1 MRISPAYRGRVIFC
15 DIELAARV
23 ERAEGELLAGA
34 AEVVARRVGGVIAR
48 PICGGFAVFTEP
60 GSPLNKIVGLGMS
73 APFDERCFA
82 ELERELL
89 ARRCAVQVE
98 LPTLAEPNVAPWLT
112 SHGYQ
117 LVAVENV
124 LGCELPIAR
133 IEGPPGDISIDVTP
147 ASDLARWIG
156 VVVDGFS
163 TPDTQG
169 VASSEHFERDVL
181 ERVMRDFNAGPRMRQ
196 YLARREGEL
205 AGGASLHL
213 GERIAH
219 LCGAATLPAH
229 RLRGVQ
235 SALLA
240 RRLDDA
246 ARSGC
251 TLAVM
256 MTQPGSK
263 SQQNAQRR
271 GFELLYSRNVL
282 RKEPA

>member
-1 MRISPAYRGRVIFC
+1 MIFC
-15 DIELAARV
+15 DVELAARI
-23 ERAEGELLAGA
+23 ERAEGEMLGGA
-34 AEVVARRVGGVIAR
+34 AAVIARRAAGVIAR
-48 PICGGFAVFTEP
+48 TVCGGVAVFTEP
-60 GSPLNKIVGLGMS
+60 GSPLNKVVGLGMS
-73 APFDERCFA
+73 AEFDAASFL

-89 ARRCAVQVE
+89 ERGAAVQVE
-98 LPTLAEPNVAPWLT
+98 LPTLAEPSIAPWLT
-112 SHGYQ
+112 AHGYQ

-124 LGCELPIAR
+124 LGCALPLACAER
-133 IEGPPGDISIDVTP
+133 APGDIEIELAAP
-147 ASDLARWIG
+147 SDLEHWID
-156 VVVDGFS
+156 VVVDGFAS
-163 TPDTQG
+163 PDTQG

-181 ERVMRDFNAGPRMRQ
+181 VRVMRDFNSGARMRQ
-196 YLARREGEL
+196 YLARRSGEL

-235 SALLA
+235 SQLLA
-240 RRLDDA
+240 RRLADA
-246 ARSGC
+246 ARQGC
-251 TLAVM
+251 ELAVM

-282 RKEPA
+282 RKEPS